1 VNEERWQWRRGLAW
15 LACLGPLFY
24 LSYGFANYL
33 ASTRTGV
40 PSIVFDWERGIP
52 FLAWTIL
59 PYWTINGFYAAS
71 MLVHRNKADVDRQGR
86 RLLTAQIVAVSCFVL
101 FPLKYAF
108 ARPETSGWPGA
119 MFDALTSF
127 DKPFNQAPSLH
138 IALLL
143 ILWDLYAP
151 KTPRRWRW
159 LLHAW
164 FALIGVSVLTTYQ
177 HHFIDI
183 PTGLLLGALC
193 LWCWPAQGGSP
204 LFAWQRDRSARH
216 WQLAARYALGALAC
230 IALAFLGGAWL
241 WALWPATS
249 LLLVALAYAGLDVAV
264 FGKRSD
270 GRIPLGP
277 RLLLAPYLLGARLN
291 QWAWTRRLGASVLVV
306 DGVSLGRVP
315 RWDEAANAHE
325 ALVDLSA
332 ELDSSGEPALHVVP
346 CLDLVPPS
354 APQLRAASEAIEAA
368 SRGGKVRVACALG
381 FSRSASALL
390 TWWLRSGR
398 VQGMAEA
405 ERKLRELQPRLVLG
419 DAHRD
424 AIQRAALA

>member
-1 VNEERWQWRRGLAW
+1 VSEARWQWRRGLAW
-15 LACLGPLFY
+15 LAFLGPFFY
-24 LSYGFANYL
+24 LSYGFANHL

-40 PSIVFDWERGIP
+40 PSVVFDWERGMP

-71 MLVHRNKADVDRQGR
+71 MLVHRRAADVDRQGR
-86 RLLTAQIVAVSCFVL
+86 RLLTAQLVAVASFLL
-101 FPLKYAF
+101 FPLRFAF
-108 ARPETSGWPGA
+108 ARPETSGWSGA

-138 IALLL
+138 IALLV
-143 ILWDLYAP
+143 ILWELYTP
-151 KTPRRWRW
+151 KVPPRWRW

-164 FALIGVSVLTTYQ
+164 FTLIGASVLTTYQ

-183 PTGLLLGALC
+183 PTGALLGAFC
-193 LWCWPAQGGSP
+193 LWCWPAQGVSP
-204 LFAWQRDRSARH
+204 LSAWQHGRSARH
-216 WQLAARYALGALAC
+216 WQLASRYAFGALAC
-230 IALAFLGGAWL
+230 TALAWLGGAWL
-241 WALWPATS
+241 WALWPAVS
-249 LLLVALAYAGLDVAV
+249 LLLVALAYAGLDVEV
-264 FGKRSD
+264 FQKRAD
-270 GRIPLGP
+270 GCSPTGP
-277 RLLLAPYLLGARLN
+277 KLLLAPYLLAARLN
-291 QWAWTRRLGASVLVV
+291 QWAWTRKLGASVPVL

-315 RWDEAANAHE
+315 RWNEPAPTE

-332 ELDSSGEPALHVVP
+332 ELDSSGGPALHVVP

-368 SRGGKVRVACALG
+368 SRGGQVRVACALG

-398 VQGMAEA
+398 ASGIGEA
-405 ERKLRELQPRLVLG
+405 EQRLRELQPRLVLG
-419 DAHRD
+419 EAHRD
-424 AIQRAALA
+424 AIRRAALG

>member
-1 VNEERWQWRRGLAW
+1 VSEERWQWRRGLAW

-40 PSIVFDWERGIP
+40 PSIVFEWERGIP

-59 PYWTINGFYAAS
+59 PYWTINAFYAAS
-71 MLVHRNKADVDRQGR
+71 MLVHRRKEDVDRQGR
-86 RLLTAQIVAVSCFVL
+86 RLLTAQFVAVSCFLL
-101 FPLKYAF
+101 FPLRFAF
-108 ARPETSGWPGA
+108 ARPETSGWAGA
-119 MFDALTSF
+119 MFNALTSF

-143 ILWDLYAP
+143 ILWDLYTP
-151 KTPRRWRW
+151 KLSPRWRW

-164 FALIGVSVLTTYQ
+164 FALIGVSVLTTWQ

-183 PTGLLLGALC
+183 PTGLLLGAFC
-193 LWCWPAQGGSP
+193 LWCWPAQGASP
-204 LFAWQRDRSARH
+204 LFAWQRGRSARH
-216 WQLAARYALGALAC
+216 WQLASRYALGALAC
-230 IALAFLGGAWL
+230 VALACLGGAWL
-241 WALWPATS
+241 WALWLATS
-249 LLLVALAYAGLDVAV
+249 LLFVALAYAGLDVAV
-264 FGKRSD
+264 FGKRAD

-277 RLLLAPYLLGARLN
+277 RLLLAPYLIAARIN
-291 QWAWTRRLGASVLVV
+291 QWAWTRRLRASVLVV

-315 RWDEAANAHE
+315 RWDEDANAE

-332 ELDSSGEPALHVVP
+332 ELDSSGEAALHVVP

-368 SRGGKVRVACALG
+368 SRHGAVRVACALG

-398 VQGMAEA
+398 VNGIVEA
-405 ERKLRELQPRLVLG
+405 EQKLRELQPRLVLG